1 METPTP
7 SERGDA
13 SLLPRPLSI
22 AEIVSPD
29 DQPIVNPSLRRAG
42 TRTSLSLA
50 QLTRGATAAKQR
62 LPVARAFADE
72 VVTYILSQQWYDL
85 VFVHIFRLRPTPY
98 CCPASKS
105 PEEEVLLQMVLEQ
118 CTAAEEHAIPCP
130 PESNSGLLFVSGG
143 LLLVA
148 MAAVDW
154 RVCARR
160 GAEKTSTRLL
170 RVMMGMCI
178 GWAFGHATV
187 QLMDEVDDTA
197 CAAGADTFA
206 CAKLRFGFAAVV
218 TVLAAL
224 ALYAIKPRSV
234 AWWRD
239 RCGGGARGARAAEY
253 ANSLWWLTKACVST
267 LVMVLWN
274 AALSEAILSTDDP
287 IVRVD
292 QLHALHDARPE
303 LCRARNISCAPTEA
317 ATSLLDDVDTYRA
330 LVKAKASSSVGFR
343 LPLTKRLTVLWAIAV
358 YFGFAWLVVRA
369 VRLRRWLTRR
379 AEEPPAG
386 AGAAAPA
393 APAPAAAGGVAA
405 ALRSAAGA
413 SVQLLLLFES
423 TAGWVTGCAF
433 TDAVTTVS
441 GTLSASPKESPTV
454 WLADVAI
461 AVAFTIFAFGWLAL
475 AHVPSPKAAT
485 SAYHDDAQKVQREV
499 IEKDFLTE
507 ALSFAVGWGYIVS
520 LRDVSYLLGRVLGRD
535 SEGWTRMAQIL
546 IVLLVGT
553 TLTLLLMLLVELP
566 SLIGRRLLSRRGGS
580 LTPAEGLRESLANP
594 DAS

>member
-1 METPTP
+1 M
-7 SERGDA
+7 
-13 SLLPRPLSI
+13 
-22 AEIVSPD
+22 
-29 DQPIVNPSLRRAG
+29 
-42 TRTSLSLA
+42 
-50 QLTRGATAAKQR
+50 
-62 LPVARAFADE
+62 
-72 VVTYILSQQWYDL
+72 
-85 VFVHIFRLRPTPY
+85 
-98 CCPASKS
+98 
-105 PEEEVLLQMVLEQ
+105 LLQMVLEQ
-118 CTAAEEHAIPCP
+118 CTAEEEHAIPCP
-130 PESNSGLLFVSGG
+130 PESDSGLLFVVGG
-143 LLLVA
+143 LLLVV

-292 QLHALHDARPE
+292 QLHALHDARPA

-358 YFGFAWLVVRA
+358 TLASRGSSSA
-369 VRLRRWLTRR
+369 
-379 AEEPPAG
+379 PSGCG
-386 AGAAAPA
+386 AGSRGAPSRRRR
-393 APAPAAAGGVAA
+393 APAPPRPRPPRRAAWRR
-405 ALRSAAGA
+405 RSAAPPA
-413 SVQLLLLFES
+413 
-423 TAGWVTGCAF
+423 
-433 TDAVTTVS
+433 
-441 GTLSASPKESPTV
+441 
-454 WLADVAI
+454 
-461 AVAFTIFAFGWLAL
+461 
-475 AHVPSPKAAT
+475 
-485 SAYHDDAQKVQREV
+485 
-499 IEKDFLTE
+499 
-507 ALSFAVGWGYIVS
+507 
-520 LRDVSYLLGRVLGRD
+520 
-535 SEGWTRMAQIL
+535 
-546 IVLLVGT
+546 
-553 TLTLLLMLLVELP
+553 
-566 SLIGRRLLSRRGGS
+566 RRCSSSSSSRARRGG
-580 LTPAEGLRESLANP
+580 
-594 DAS
+594 